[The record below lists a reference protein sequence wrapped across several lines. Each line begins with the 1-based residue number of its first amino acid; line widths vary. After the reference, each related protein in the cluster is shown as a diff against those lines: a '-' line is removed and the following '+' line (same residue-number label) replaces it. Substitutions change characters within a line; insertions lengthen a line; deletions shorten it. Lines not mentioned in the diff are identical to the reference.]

1 MFLNAFLAP
10 WDDRPQPDHSRHKR
24 QLMELLSSVGSGGGS
39 AITNL
44 IPGFAD
50 YGPAFMSLLNNF
62 LGFMVLF

>member
-1 MFLNAFLAP
+1 
-10 WDDRPQPDHSRHKR
+10 
-24 QLMELLSSVGSGGGS
+24 MELLSSVSSGGGS

-62 LGFMVLF
+62 LGFMVYATHNIKLYYLSQLQKCSIKKLQNFY

>member
-1 MFLNAFLAP
+1 
-10 WDDRPQPDHSRHKR
+10 
-24 QLMELLSSVGSGGGS
+24 MELLSSVSSGGGS

-62 LGFMVLF
+62 LGFMVLYRLSTILFNSKLDC